1 MSVQSEM
8 TSGGRF
14 SGKKV
19 IVTGGSSGIG
29 AAIASRFINEGAS
42 VVIVGTNRAKG
53 EEAGKAIGAAF
64 LPFDVGNATDAQRFI
79 DDAVEMLGGLD
90 ILVNNAGVVQSADF
104 FSMSIE
110 DFERVISVNLTGVF
124 ALSQAAAR
132 VMAKQIERGLPPGT
146 LINVSSVNALVATP
160 GLLAYCASKGGVA
173 MLTRALAIELA
184 PLGIR
189 VNAVAPG
196 TTLTDVASGMFEK
209 HPAMRDRLMA
219 RTPLGRFASPQDI
232 AGVAAF
238 LASDDASYLTGETIN
253 AEGGRL
259 SLNVNIV
266 DDEKQR

>member
-1 MSVQSEM
+1 MSMQSVM

-14 SGKKV
+14 SGKRA
-19 IVTGGSSGIG
+19 IVTGGTSGIG
-29 AAIASRFINEGAS
+29 AAIASRFIDEGAS

-53 EEAGKAIGAAF
+53 ESAAQTIGARF
-64 LPFDVGNATDAQRFI
+64 LPFDVGKATEAQRFL
-79 DDAVEMLGGLD
+79 DNAVEILGGLD
-90 ILVNNAGVVQSADF
+90 ILVNNAGIVKSADF
-104 FSMSIE
+104 LSMAIE

-132 VMAKQIERGLPPGT
+132 TMAMQIERGMRPGT
-146 LINVSSVNALVATP
+146 IINVSSVNALLATP

-173 MLTRALAIELA
+173 MLTRALAMELA

-209 HPAMRDRLMA
+209 HPALRDRLMS

-238 LASDDASYLTGETIN
+238 LASDDAAYLTGETIN

-259 SLNVNIV
+259 SLNVNIAS
-266 DDEKQR
+266 DEK